1 MRLLFPLALGL
12 AACGFE
18 PGAFTSIDA
27 GDGGGGGGDAS
38 DAAIDSQT
46 LDAFVDVDS
55 DGDGVL
61 AGADNCPTVSN
72 ADQRNHDG
80 DPFGDAC
87 DRCPHLASTT
97 DPDAD
102 EDGIGDACDPRPQT
116 AGDTRVLWDG
126 FYDDTGFQAW
136 NGSGAWSVSGGMLR
150 QTSTTND
157 LAFVYPP
164 GAIAR
169 HAVTAGVRI
178 DTIGTV
184 NGNYVPSFAVAGGT
198 SGSTQGYYC
207 GMVSGASTRV
217 YAWGFWPVTQSV
229 YDTGTWSGTFAAG
242 SLFTATGQ
250 ILGGNH
256 TCTLAQGATATPIN
270 QAHGTTTGF
279 VVLATSRLA
288 ASFDY
293 VFVVAIGE

>member
-12 AACGFE
+12 CACGFE
-18 PGAFTSIDA
+18 PGAFTRSDA
-27 GDGGGGGGDAS
+27 GGGGGDDS
-38 DAAIDSQT
+38 AIDTQT

-61 AGADNCPTVSN
+61 DGDDNCPTVSN
-72 ADQRNHDG
+72 ADQRNHDS

-87 DRCPHLASTT
+87 DRCPHLASPT
-97 DPDAD
+97 DPDTD
-102 EDGIGDACDPRPQT
+102 GDGIGDDCDPRPQM

-126 FYDDTGFQAW
+126 FYDDSGLQAW
-136 NGSGAWSVSGGMLR
+136 TVSGAWSVSGGMLS

-157 LAFVYPP
+157 FAFVYASN
-164 GAIAR
+164 AIAR
-169 HAVTAGVRI
+169 HAVTVGVRI

-184 NGNYVPSFAVAGGT
+184 NGNIVPSFGVAGGT
-198 SGSTQGYYC
+198 SGTTQGYYC

-217 YAWGFWPVTQSV
+217 YAWGFWPVNQIV
-229 YDTGTWSGTFAAG
+229 YDTETWSGTFAAG

-250 ILGGNH
+250 ILGGEH
-256 TCTLAQGATATPIN
+256 TCTLEQGATATPIS
-270 QAHGTTTGF
+270 QAHGTTPGL

-293 VFVVAIGE
+293 VFVVAVGE